1 MEINVINGS
10 VEYDGIPILTQV
22 DFSVKEKEKIALVG
36 RNGCGKT
43 TLLKALV
50 KEVEFIKGT
59 GEEEL
64 GFYISGNPQIG
75 FLRQTTF
82 DGEKTMEAEI
92 LEAYSDLIELE
103 KKTEE
108 ALLDL
113 EKDSSDKKVK
123 AYSFYHDEFERLGGY
138 YYKKEYLTA
147 IKKFGF
153 TIEDTQKKLSC
164 FSGGQRTKIALLK
177 LLLSKPDFLI
187 LDEPTN
193 HLDLVAIEWLE
204 KYLSEYKKSLIIVSH
219 DRMFLDKI
227 VNIVYEIEYGETKR
241 YKGNYTSFVNQKQQA
256 YEKALRDFTL
266 RKREMDR
273 LQKVVDRFRYKAN
286 KAAMAQA
293 KISQIK
299 RMSEQLVNPLAANT
313 KTFKSTFQPTT
324 ETVKE
329 TLTVDKLSF
338 GYDKP
343 LGEVSFLLERGD
355 KLGIIG
361 SNGCG
366 KSTLAKTVMGRLA
379 PLGGFARFGLHSEI
393 GYFDQTQTQSSS
405 PMSVLEDFQNEFPA
419 LSGTEAR
426 TALGAFLFS
435 GEDVFKSVKDLSG
448 GEKVRLALCKILKKR
463 PNVLIL
469 DEPTNHLDITGKE
482 TLESMLINYKGTLM
496 VISHD
501 RYFINRICNK
511 LLVFKNDK
519 PQLFLY
525 GYQEY
530 EESLQREYQEE
541 TKEKAPVVKK
551 GRPVSLEKERT
562 RALHRI
568 GVLEEKISRFEVEIA
583 QLQNRL
589 SKDPEVY
596 TDYKKI
602 SEIEEQIKK
611 LEEGMAPL
619 VEEWENLVAKV

>member
-22 DFSVKEKEKIALVG
+22 DFSIKEKEKIALVG

-43 TLLKALV
+43 TFLKALV
-50 KEVEFIKGT
+50 GEVEMIKGL
-59 GEEEL
+59 GEEEH
-64 GFYISGNPQIG
+64 GFFISGNPRIG

-82 DGEKTMEAEI
+82 DGERTMEEEI
-92 LEAYSDLIELE
+92 LDAYQDLVELE
-103 KKTEE
+103 KKT
-108 ALLDL
+108 ALALADMERDSC
-113 EKDSSDKKVK
+113 EKNIKQ
-123 AYSFYHDEFERLGGY
+123 YSAFHDEFERLGGY

-153 TIEDTQKKLSC
+153 TSEDTQKKLSC

-204 KYLSEYKKSLIIVSH
+204 KYLSEYKKSLIVVSH

-241 YKGNYTSFVNQKQQA
+241 YKGNYTAFVNQKQVA
-256 YEKALRDFTL
+256 YEKALRDYNL
-266 RKREMDR
+266 RKKEMDR

-299 RMSEQLVNPLAANT
+299 RMGELINPQSADNR
-313 KTFKSTFQPTT
+313 TFKSTFQPTT

-329 TLTVDKLSF
+329 TLIADKLSF
-338 GYDKP
+338 GYGSP
-343 LGEVSFLLERGD
+343 LGQVSFLLERGD
-355 KLGIIG
+355 KLGMIG

-366 KSTLAKTVMGRLA
+366 KSTLAKTIMGRLA
-379 PLGGFARFGLHSEI
+379 PLGGIVRFGLHSEV

-405 PMSVLEDFQNEFPA
+405 TLSVLEDFQNEFPS

-448 GEKVRLALCKILKKR
+448 GEKVRLALCKILKRR
-463 PNVLIL
+463 PNVLVL

-482 TLESMLINYKGTLM
+482 TLERILMNYKGTA
-496 VISHD
+496 VIISHD
-501 RYFINRICNK
+501 RYFISRICNK
-511 LLVFKNDK
+511 LLVFKNS
-519 PQLFLY
+519 QTHLFSY
-525 GYQEY
+525 GYAEY
-530 EESLQREYQEE
+530 EESLKQEYLEE
-541 TKEKAPVVKK
+541 VKEKPPVVKK
-551 GRPVSLEKERT
+551 GRPVSAEKERT
-562 RALHRI
+562 KMLHRI
-568 GVLEEKISRFEVEIA
+568 GVLEDKIAKFEEEIGL
-583 QLQNRL
+583 LQNRL
-589 SKDPEVY
+589 SQDPEVY
-596 TDYKKI
+596 ADYKKI
-602 SEIEEQIKK
+602 AEIEEQIKA
-611 LEEGMAPL
+611 LEDAMAPL
-619 VEEWENLVAKV
+619 VTEWENLVSKV